1 MTQRSPSVSHRRVAA
16 PVRPRRPVS
25 TVPDL
30 LVAIAVMG
38 WAMAALFAVASFSD
52 DNVTAGEAGPILARL
67 FAAAL
72 GTFAT
77 FVFVLALALLR
88 DERGDWTHYGVPT
101 VVGVVAGTLVA
112 FLLLETAGAWI
123 FAPLLL
129 LLFAL
134 RPLRSAVARALG
146 RRPLGAR

>member
-1 MTQRSPSVSHRRVAA
+1 MSRRRTAA
-16 PVRPRRPVS
+16 PLRPRRPAS

-38 WAMAALFAVASFSD
+38 WAMAALFALASFSD
-52 DNVTAGEAGPILARL
+52 DDVTAGEAGPLLARM

-72 GTFAT
+72 ATFAT

-88 DERGDWTHYGVPT
+88 DERNDWTHYGVPA
-101 VVGVVAGTLVA
+101 VIGIVAGILIA
-112 FLLLETAGAWI
+112 FLLLETAGGWI

-129 LLFAL
+129 LVFAL
-134 RPLRSAVARALG
+134 RPVRAAASRLIG
-146 RRPLGAR
+146 RRTTGAR